1 MHKHKEEIIT
11 LGEKIRDVYPVRIGD
26 TKLMVELN
34 ENYALIPTGGG
45 GSSLVRFICKT
56 TDSDLL

>member
-1 MHKHKEEIIT
+1 MHKEEIIT

-45 GSSLVRFICKT
+45 GQVS
-56 TDSDLL
+56 